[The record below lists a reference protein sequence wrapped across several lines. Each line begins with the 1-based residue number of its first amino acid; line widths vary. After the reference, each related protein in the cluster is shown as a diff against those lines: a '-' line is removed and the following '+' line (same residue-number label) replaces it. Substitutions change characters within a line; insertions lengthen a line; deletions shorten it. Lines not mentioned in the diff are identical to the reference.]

1 MANDAYTQQALA
13 ADPRFR
19 LRVRAALAKIAWQVL
34 NEDPGTT
41 GHNGRAA
48 YARLVIGALDLYAAN
63 LVGSLVM
70 RTNVFNFA
78 TSVSLDLGT
87 PVVATASGDADI
99 ESQLATDWTNLAGA

>member
-19 LRVRAALAKIAWQVL
+19 LRVKAALAVIAWQVL
-34 NEDPGTT
+34 NEDPGTV
-41 GHNGRAA
+41 GHQQRAV
-48 YARLVIGALDLYAAN
+48 YARTVLGALDQAAAN

-87 PVVATASGDADI
+87 PAVSTASGDADLQ
-99 ESQLATDWTNLAGA
+99 SQLATDWTNLAGA